1 MADDR
6 VGIEFVT
13 KEYTGVVLYD
23 KQDTNA
29 TMHTVAVV
37 IVVVALF
44 CIIVVLIA
52 AFVAAVVV
60 VASCRFKDL
69 LRRCLSRICLV
80 FLSLVVIDN
89 FLLLLPIIGIDSIVW
104 VLAVLY
110 SSYSYIVSY
119 NNTDTN

>member
-1 MADDR
+1 
-6 VGIEFVT
+6 
-13 KEYTGVVLYD
+13 
-23 KQDTNA
+23 
-29 TMHTVAVV
+29 MHTVAVV

-69 LRRCLSRICLV
+69 RRCLSRICLV
-80 FLSLVVIDN
+80 FLSLVVIDD

-104 VLAVLY
+104 VLAVLD
-110 SSYSYIVSY
+110 SSYSELVSY